1 MTASTLSTEDK
12 GEPRLTDEATS
23 LVERI
28 NQLHSMGVGE
38 MVDLPQLLACGNE
51 NSDKHSVIEAIT
63 RTRFPAKTF
72 AAHFVTEIK
81 LRRQPEILF
90 RVAIRSTAPTSNDT
104 DTPTKPVL
112 LTHVTSTDKS
122 LPLIERGFQLI
133 AATCRHGFSDD
144 VLDIEI
150 AGPDQPNLTIVDLPD
165 LQSTNTG
172 DKTHEGS
179 DQLIKLLRRYMKS
192 SRSIIVAVLSA
203 DVNLQSQRILDIA
216 AESDPK
222 QRRTLGV
229 ITHSN
234 KLGQLADSGSLRS
247 EIVTR
252 KLSLGWLLLPD
263 HFHQLQKTP
272 YEKVGRDFQGS
283 TQKEDWEAL
292 GKTANNV
299 DSLQHWLGDIFAEHA
314 QNCVPGLI
322 SDIENKIRDKKSDIP
337 QLVLPRNTLEQQR
350 GFLFRLSNS
359 FEHIMNQA
367 LSGIYTDGFFDTRG
381 YANQTTLVD
390 SRRLRHT
397 IHELNS
403 HFSEAIQVIG
413 CRRKIPEATGEWSM
427 FQTASTNH
435 YDNIRSPECVERAK
449 LENEIAQQIQPDGGL
464 HILESPNQSLVGS
477 LFRDQTQPWDEIA
490 RVHLLKSWKS
500 TKSCTISVLQYLT
513 DKRTSNLI
521 MKTLIDPEFEKYKAN
536 LLAKLEELTAYNKRG
551 QMFSSSSCVLHWIE
565 QCRNDRLLARIQESF
580 PAGSGEAISKDQLR
594 MITQGLRTSSREF
607 AAAEIV
613 DQMQAHYNNALWTF
627 IDNVAFLAIENC
639 LLVPLSCVLTAQSI
653 SNLNDAQIQELAM
666 EPRSAEL
673 NRQRLNEELK
683 KLRLSSQALKE
694 FNIPDLPMSPKLGT
708 ETPTAGAAFAA
719 NSADHSGLM
728 AQQRGYNTHSYSDD
742 RYKPAIRDLGPQIQR
757 VSGSDSSTATNQAI
771 SSECPVH
778 RNPFAGPIRSNAFV
792 NYDPFRDSKTSRTLA
807 KPILAQPSSQSS
819 NVRCP
824 CYWCLPKAP
833 ITNVYPRYV

>member
-1 MTASTLSTEDK
+1 MAASTLLPKHGD
-12 GEPRLTDEATS
+12 EPHLPDEATS

-28 NQLHSMGVGE
+28 NQLRSMGVGE
-38 MVDLPQLLACGNE
+38 MIDLPQLLACGNE
-51 NSDKHSVIEAIT
+51 DSSKHSVIEAIT
-63 RTRFPAKTF
+63 RTRFPAKKVT
-72 AAHFVTEIK
+72 AHFVTEIK
-81 LRRQPEILF
+81 LRRQQDIIF
-90 RVAIRSTAPTSNDT
+90 RVAIRSPAPTSNDT
-104 DTPTKPVL
+104 DTPPKPFL

-122 LPLIERGFQLI
+122 LSLIERGFQLI

-150 AGPDQPNLTIVDLPD
+150 AGPDQPNLTIVDLPG
-165 LQSTNTG
+165 LQSTTIG
-172 DKTHEGS
+172 DKAHEEA
-179 DQLIKLLRRYMKS
+179 DKRVTLLRRYIKN
-192 SRSIIVAVLSA
+192 SRSIIFAVLSA
-203 DVNLQSQRILDIA
+203 DVNLQSQRILEIA

-222 QRRTLGV
+222 QQRTLGV

-234 KLGQLADSGSLRS
+234 KLGELTDLGSLRS

-272 YEKVGRDFQGS
+272 YEKVGRDCQGS

-299 DSLQHWLGDIFAEHA
+299 ESLQNWLGDIFAEHA

-322 SDIENKIRDKKSDIP
+322 SDIENMIRNKKSDIP
-337 QLVLPRNTLEQQR
+337 QLLCLV
-350 GFLFRLSNS
+350 SD
-359 FEHIMNQA
+359 A
-367 LSGIYTDGFFDTRG
+367 FFDTRG
-381 YANQTTLVD
+381 YVNQATLVD
-390 SRRLRHT
+390 SRRLRYT

-413 CRRKIPEATGEWSM
+413 CRRKIPDATGEWSM

-464 HILESPNQSLVGS
+464 HILGSPNQSLVGA

-500 TKSCTISVLQYLT
+500 AKSCATSVLQYLT

-565 QCRNDRLLARIQESF
+565 QCRNDRLLARIQETF
-580 PAGSGEAISKDQLR
+580 PAGSDQAISKDQLR

-627 IDNVAFLAIENC
+627 IDNVAFLAVENC

-653 SNLNDAQIQELAM
+653 SNLNGTQIQELAM

-673 NRQRLNEELK
+673 NRQRLNEELR
-683 KLRLSSQALKE
+683 KLQLSSQALKE
-694 FNIPDLPMSPKLGT
+694 FNMPDLPMSPKLGT
-708 ETPTAGAAFAA
+708 ETPASGAAFAVT
-719 NSADHSGLM
+719 SADHSGLM
-728 AQQRGYNTHSYSDD
+728 AQQKGYNTHSYSDD
-742 RYKPAIRDLGPQIQR
+742 RFKPEFRALGPQIQR
-757 VSGSDSSTATNQAI
+757 VSSSDPSTATNQAI
-771 SSECPVH
+771 STECPVH